1 MATGNSRQRPFRVRK
16 SYVLTDAEQRGFL
29 SRQCEALARE
39 QPGIKT
45 VRDRLT
51 IAPEMRSFITGYMKK
66 VAK

>member
-1 MATGNSRQRPFRVRK
+1 LRQ
-16 SYVLTDAEQRGFL
+16 SLAALNDDADYATDAMTAIQFVPHYEVSANLDQ
-29 SRQCEALARE
+29 
-39 QPGIKT
+39 T

>member
-1 MATGNSRQRPFRVRK
+1 
-16 SYVLTDAEQRGFL
+16 
-29 SRQCEALARE
+29 
-39 QPGIKT
+39 